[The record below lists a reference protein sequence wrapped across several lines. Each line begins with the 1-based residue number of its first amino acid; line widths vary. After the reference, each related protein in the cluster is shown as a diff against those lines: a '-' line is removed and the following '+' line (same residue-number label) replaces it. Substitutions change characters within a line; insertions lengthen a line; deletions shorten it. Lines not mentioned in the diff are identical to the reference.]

1 MQMSWLTSENAN
13 HMSASIILIILK
25 HVCKIESWQWAGKCR
40 HSL

>member
-13 HMSASIILIILK
+13 HIASIILIILK
-25 HVCKIESWQWAGKCR
+25 HVCNIESWQWAGKCR